1 GSQERGREPQGVGR
15 VPRAGGRGTEPA
27 NEPEAEQSRRP
38 GEPRQR
44 ENKNSGAEAAGRDDR
59 ESGPDADRKAGE
71 ARRDDRERRERDV
84 VDQAQ
89 REQGEADR
97 RHGRRTAGR
106 PAHDRDPRRLVEPA
120 GQGDPHDRRSSARRR
135 KGERATPL
143 AGAA

>member
-1 GSQERGREPQGVGR
+1 GSQERGREPPGVGR
-15 VPRAGGRGTEPA
+15 VPSAGGPGTEPA

-44 ENKNSGAEAAGRDDR
+44 ENKNSGAEAAGRDHR
-59 ESGPDADRKAGE
+59 ESGPDAARKGGE
-71 ARRDDRERRERDV
+71 DGRDDREGRERDV

-106 PAHDRDPRRLVEPA
+106 PAHDRDPRPLVEPPA
-120 GQGDPHDRRSSARRR
+120 HGDTQDPR
-135 KGERATPL
+135 PPP
-143 AGAA
+143 